1 MAIHDGTGGSIRVGS
16 DVLAELK
23 SFNVDQKSDPIE
35 TTNMASTAKTFVAGK
50 TSWSGSCDCFWSD
63 DDTAQGTLTA
73 GAQVTITF
81 YPTAGKSFT
90 GSAHVD
96 SLTIDSST
104 DDMINASFSFTGTGA
119 LTYA

>member
-1 MAIHDGTGGSIRVGS
+1 MAIYSGSGGSIKVGT

-23 SFNVDQKSDPIE
+23 SYSIDQKSDPIE
-35 TTNMASTAKTFVAGK
+35 TTNLASSAKTFVAGK

-63 DDTAQGTLTA
+63 DDTAQGALTA
-73 GAQVTITF
+73 GAEVTITF
-81 YPTAGKSFT
+81 YPTSGKSFT

-104 DDMINASFSFTGTGA
+104 DDMVGASFSFTGNGA